1 LSVTLG
7 QVVVSK
13 AGRDTGRKFIVV
25 NIIDE
30 NFVEV
35 SDGSLRKLEK
45 PKKKKLK
52 HLIITDERVD
62 SLFEKLMNNMKIT
75 NAEIRRA
82 LASLSEHENTV

>member
-1 LSVTLG
+1 MSVALG

-25 NIIDE
+25 NIIDDKY
-30 NFVEV
+30 VEI
-35 SDGSLRKLEK
+35 SDRSLRKLEK

-52 HLIITDERVD
+52 HLIVTNEMVEP
-62 SLFEKLMNNMKIT
+62 LAEKLRNNMKIT

-82 LASLSEHENTV
+82 LKSLDEH

>member
-1 LSVTLG
+1 LSVALG

-25 NIIDE
+25 NIIDDKY
-30 NFVEV
+30 VEI
-35 SDGSLRKLEK
+35 SDRSLRKLEK

-52 HLIITDERVD
+52 HLIVTNEMVEP
-62 SLFEKLMNNMKIT
+62 LAEKLRNNMKIT

-82 LASLSEHENTV
+82 LKSLDEH

>member
-1 LSVTLG
+1 MSVALG

-25 NIIDE
+25 NIIDDKY
-30 NFVEV
+30 VEI

-52 HLIITDERVD
+52 HLIVTNEMVEP
-62 SLFEKLMNNMKIT
+62 LAEKLRNNMKIT

-82 LASLSEHENTV
+82 LKSLDEH

>member
-1 LSVTLG
+1 LSVALG

-25 NIIDE
+25 NIIDDKY
-30 NFVEV
+30 VEI

-52 HLIITDERVD
+52 HLIVTNEMVEP
-62 SLFEKLMNNMKIT
+62 LAEKLRNNMKIT

-82 LASLSEHENTV
+82 LKSLDEH

>member
-1 LSVTLG
+1 MSVTLG